1 MKTRK
6 PTLAENVRLLK
17 NEIERREMMLR
28 YCHDAKLKAEEQSW
42 IANARKQISGFY
54 APATR

>member
-1 MKTRK
+1 MKTRR
-6 PTLAENVRLLK
+6 PTIADNVRLLR

-28 YCHDAKLKAEEQSW
+28 YCHDEKLKAEEQSW
-42 IANARKQISGFY
+42 IANARKQVAAFY

>member
-17 NEIERREMMLR
+17 NEIERREMILQ
-28 YCHDAKLKAEEQSW
+28 YCHDEKLKAEEQKW
-42 IANARKQISGFY
+42 ISNAKREVSGFY